1 MSSPL
6 RFIDLFA
13 GLGGFHLALASLG
26 HRCVYACEIDST
38 LSLLYEKNFELRP
51 ARDVRE
57 LDLSS
62 LPAHDILCA
71 GFPCQPFSKAGAQQ
85 GLDCPR
91 WGDLVHY
98 AIRILEIHRPRF
110 FIFENVPN
118 LIRHR
123 QGKTWRMIKD
133 KLRQTG
139 YAIDETILSPH
150 HFGVPQ
156 IRDRAFIVGDL
167 EGLNGFSW
175 PPTSGPSHDPPFLP
189 SVLDKRPPDARLLP
203 PAFLRYL
210 RAWQQFLDRF
220 PQDEPLPSFPIWA
233 MEFGATYPYLDR
245 SPVSTGLPNLG
256 HLTGSFGKSL
266 QGLSSAEIL
275 TALPPYARDNRPH
288 FPKWKQTFI
297 RQNRA
302 LYARHKQ
309 WLDDW
314 LPSII
319 PFAPSYQKFE
329 WNCKGETRNLWQYVI
344 QFRASGIRVK
354 RPSTAP
360 SLVAMTTSQV
370 PVISWERRYMTIREC
385 SRLQSMG
392 DLQHLPSTATAAVK
406 ALGNAVNVDVV
417 REIGKRLLYDH
428 WPAVAAG
435 VGDGDDRSHPTIQHN
450 LSFERNGDL

>member
-1 MSSPL
+1 M
-6 RFIDLFA
+6 
-13 GLGGFHLALASLG
+13 G
-26 HRCVYACEIDST
+26 
-38 LSLLYEKNFELRP
+38 LRP

-62 LPAHDILCA
+62 IPAHDILCA

-98 AIRILEIHRPRF
+98 AIRILQIHRPRF

-123 QGKTWRMIKD
+123 QGKTWSVIKD
-133 KLRQTG
+133 RLRLIG

-150 HFGVPQ
+150 QFGVPQ

-167 EGLNGFSW
+167 EGLNSFSW
-175 PPTSGPSHDPPFLP
+175 PPASGQSYDTPFLS
-189 SVLDKRPPDARLLP
+189 SVLDKRPPEARLLP
-203 PAFLRYL
+203 PRFLRYL
-210 RAWQQFLDRF
+210 RAWQQFLDHF
-220 PQDEPLPSFPIWA
+220 PKDEPLPSFPIWA

-245 SPVSTGLPNLG
+245 SPVSTGLRHLG
-256 HLTGSFGKSL
+256 HLTGSLGRSL

-275 TALPPYARDNRPH
+275 AALPPYARDNSPH
-288 FPKWKQTFI
+288 FPKWKTTFI

-319 PFAPSYQKFE
+319 TFAPSYQKLE
-329 WNCKGETRNLWQYVI
+329 WHCQGEARNLWQYVI

-392 DLQHLPSTATAAVK
+392 DLQHLPSTLTAAVK

-417 REIGKRLLYDH
+417 REIGKRLLSAH
-428 WPAVAAG
+428 WPARAVAG
-435 VGDGDDRSHPTIQHN
+435 GNGDNRCRRPIQHILRLEQHGN
-450 LSFERNGDL
+450 A